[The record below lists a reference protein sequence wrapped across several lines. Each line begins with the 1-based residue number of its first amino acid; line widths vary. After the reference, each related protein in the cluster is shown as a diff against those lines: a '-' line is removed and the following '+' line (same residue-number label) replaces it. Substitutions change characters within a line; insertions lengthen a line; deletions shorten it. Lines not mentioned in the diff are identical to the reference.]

1 MKCTACTRLIERIL
15 LPSSAPDL
23 ESIWSILINLVNTRI
38 IVHTI
43 ALVNNLKLMNL
54 RSIISELG
62 LIALYTSNSNMNN
75 NEDLKY
81 VMLIYEAN
89 DGE

>member
-23 ESIWSILINLVNTRI
+23 ESIWSILISIMNTRI
-38 IVHTI
+38 IAYTV
-43 ALVNNLKLMNL
+43 AFVNNLKLMNL

-62 LIALYTSNSNMNN
+62 LIALYTSSSNTNN
-75 NEDLKY
+75 NEDLRY